1 MSNVYVLIWYKN
13 GHHHHHLI
21 EKSVFLS
28 MMYAHLALNNNHS
41 LIRLLTSSDQY
52 HSEREQT
59 SVVTTSIK
67 QYLIL
72 YDIFLSLHCIAGN
85 IAHLAL
91 STNHSLTHPLTRL
104 LLDVNKRMREWL
116 LFNAK

>member
-1 MSNVYVLIWYKN
+1 MIYVC
-13 GHHHHHLI
+13 
-21 EKSVFLS
+21 
-28 MMYAHLALNNNHS
+28 AHLALNNNYS
-41 LIRLLTSSDQY
+41 LTRLLTSSDQY

-67 QYLIL
+67 QYLVLYDIFLSLLVL

-91 STNHSLTHPLTRL
+91 NTNHSLTSLLTSSDQTAL
-104 LLDVNKRMREWL
+104 MATSIKQ
-116 LFNAK
+116 